1 MITKEIGDFLR
12 ARGLTVS
19 SAESCT
25 GGMIAS
31 LLTRV
36 AGSSDYFKGS
46 VVSYAVEVK
55 ERVLGVDVSEGVVSE
70 STARQM
76 AEGVARLLLT
86 DCSVSTTGVAGPGGG
101 TAETPVGTVCM
112 AARVGSH
119 ITTRTFHFKG
129 DRESV
134 ILQAADAALG
144 FLWDEMRKIL

>member
-1 MITKEIGDFLR
+1 MLSKKIGDFLR
-12 ARGLTVS
+12 ERGLTVS

-31 LLTRV
+31 LITRV

-55 ERVLGVDVSEGVVSE
+55 ERVLGVDVSDGVVSE

-76 AEGVARLLLT
+76 ADGVARVLLT
-86 DCSVSTTGVAGPGGG
+86 DCAISTTGVAGPGGG
-101 TAETPVGTVCM
+101 TALMPVGTVCM
-112 AARVGSH
+112 AARVGTH
-119 ITTRTFHFKG
+119 TATRTYHFEG

-134 ILQAADAALG
+134 ILQAADAALA
-144 FLWDEMRKIL
+144 FLWDEMQKNL